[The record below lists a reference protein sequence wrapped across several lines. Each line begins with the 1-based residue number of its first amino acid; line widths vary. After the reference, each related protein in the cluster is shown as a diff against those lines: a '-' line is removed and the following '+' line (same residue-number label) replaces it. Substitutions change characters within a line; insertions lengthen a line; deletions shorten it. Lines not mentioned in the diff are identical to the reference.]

1 MIACSFQAQGKI
13 MAKQTTTAEVA
24 PGFVTRIR
32 DFFDDIIGE
41 LKKVTW
47 PTREDLMAS
56 TKVTF
61 FLLLISTA
69 IIFLYD
75 RVFGFFIMLIL
86 NVSS

>member
-1 MIACSFQAQGKI
+1 
-13 MAKQTTTAEVA
+13 MAKQVITAEEK
-24 PGFVTRIR
+24 PGIIQRIQG
-32 DFFDDIIGE
+32 FFDDIIGE

-61 FLLLISTA
+61 YMLLVSTA
-69 IIFLYD
+69 IIFVYD
-75 RVFGFFIMLIL
+75 RVFAFFIMLIL

>member
-1 MIACSFQAQGKI
+1 
-13 MAKQTTTAEVA
+13 MAKQMTADETR
-24 PGFVTRIR
+24 PGIITRIQE
-32 DFFDDIIGE
+32 FFDDIIGE

-69 IIFLYD
+69 IIFVYD